1 MSKSEFSIVSV
12 RLLALLCFSM
22 GLLWLVG
29 NVLETA
35 WDFNPNYLGYYAA
48 TQLLRPSLLVLGGV
62 VLHGLSRPLARWLS
76 RE

>member
-1 MSKSEFSIVSV
+1 MSKSEFSIIGV
-12 RLLALLCFSM
+12 RLLALLFFSM
-22 GLLWLVG
+22 GMVWLIG

-62 VLHGLSRPLARWLS
+62 ALNGLSRSIARWLS
-76 RE
+76 RG